1 MKALGIFLAVALHLG
16 VLLFGGI
23 FFMSDKKNVAQE
35 QELVD
40 VEPVEEEAKKEEEEK
55 PEEKKEETPDE
66 VAQEEVPQFQSAP
79 IADNMPTGPALDQLS
94 AGDLESL
101 LGGGGGDASFGGG
114 GGLAGGGVFGGVGG
128 GGGGDS
134 DGLGSSQL
142 DQKPR
147 LISKVDPKPPAQ
159 VAKTL
164 PQVTLTN
171 YIDAAGNVIRAEISP
186 VVDSTAQKAI
196 VDAALRWKYEPGQR
210 NGKKVGSKVSHRI
223 SFQS

>member
-1 MKALGIFLAVALHLG
+1 MKPLGIFLAVALHLG
-16 VLLFGGI
+16 LLLFGRV
-23 FFMSDKKNVAQE
+23 FFMNEKSAVAQKE
-35 QELVD
+35 ELID
-40 VEPVEEEAKKEEEEK
+40 VEPVEEEAKKDEEEK
-55 PEEKKEETPDE
+55 PEEKKEE
-66 VAQEEVPQFQSAP
+66 AQDQAPPEEVPQFQSAP
-79 IADNMPTGPALDQLS
+79 IADNMPAGPALDQLS

-128 GGGGDS
+128 AGGGDG

-171 YIDAAGNVIRAEISP
+171 YIDAAGNVIRAEITP
-186 VVDSTAQKAI
+186 AVDSAAQKAI